1 MKEILWIPVGSASL
15 LLLLALLVFRSVPIR
30 RLGVVLGASSFLLTL
45 FYHVSDT
52 FTGDG
57 ITEATVFHLIY
68 GLDGLD
74 FGVYIVPAMLTAV
87 AIFVLALLIAF
98 LWRKAASVRR
108 KPRMV
113 LLEMTLLC
121 SGGLFSVGV
130 HPSVLQ
136 SASIAQ
142 ALFAQGQAKVLDEEM
157 QVANIEFPTEKKKKS
172 LVYLYVE
179 SFERT
184 FLNDLLYKELAPGMK
199 ELESRAISFGGI
211 GQAPMT
217 EWTIAGMVASQC
229 GIPLAVFR
237 SQRNDLSDIK
247 AFVPGATCMGD
258 ILSASGYHT
267 TYIGGADLQFAGKG
281 NFYESHGFSEIIG
294 LKEIQAEHN
303 NSLPLSKWGVFDDA
317 LFETAYSKLV
327 RLASEDEPFALFIL
341 TLDTHPPLGHVTP
354 GCEDV
359 IYRDGSS
366 KLLNAVK
373 CADRL
378 VPEFVSKI
386 MELESNHEIVVVV
399 ASDHLQ
405 MNNDASEE
413 LERNQ
418 AARENLLLVL
428 NSGME
433 PQHIRRTATTLD
445 VAPTVLH
452 LLGWEIEKFALGR
465 NLLMQGPT
473 LAEKYGEE
481 SFFPMLQQWRL
492 SLWRT
497 WKSSSN

>member
-1 MKEILWIPVGSASL
+1 MKEILWIPVGSAL
-15 LLLLALLVFRSVPIR
+15 VLLLLALLVFRSVPIR
-30 RLGVVLGASSFLLTL
+30 RSAVVLVASSFFLTL
-45 FYHVSDT
+45 FYYVSDS

-74 FGVYIVPAMLTAV
+74 IRVYLVPAVMAAV
-87 AIFVLALLIAF
+87 AICVLALVVVF
-98 LWRKAASVRR
+98 LWRKAASVRK

-130 HPSVLQ
+130 HPSVMQ
-136 SASIAQ
+136 SASLAQ
-142 ALFAQGQAKVLDEEM
+142 ALFAEGEARVLDEEM
-157 QVANIEFPTEKKKKS
+157 QSADVVFPSGKKKKS
-172 LVYLYVE
+172 LVYVYAE

-184 FLNDLLYKELAPGMK
+184 FLNQSLYKDLAPAMR
-199 ELESRAISFGGI
+199 ELESSAVSFGEI
-211 GQAPMT
+211 KQAPMT

-247 AFVPGATCMGD
+247 EFVPGVTCMGD
-258 ILSASGYHT
+258 ILTASGYHT
-267 TYIGGADLQFAGKG
+267 AYIGGADLQFAGKG

-294 LKEIQAEHN
+294 LKEIQAQN
-303 NSLPLSKWGVFDDA
+303 NNALPLSKWGVFDDA
-317 LFETAYSKLV
+317 LFDTAYRRMV
-327 RLASEDEPFALFIL
+327 ELASGDQPFALFIL

-359 IYRDGSS
+359 AYRDGSS

-378 VPEFVSKI
+378 VPEFVNRI
-386 MELESNHEIVVVV
+386 MRVKTDHEVVVVV

-413 LERNQ
+413 LEKNQ
-418 AARENLLLVL
+418 AARENLLMVL

-445 VAPTVLH
+445 VAPTVLS

-473 LAEKYGEE
+473 LTEKYGEE
-481 SFFPMLQQWRL
+481 RFFPMLQQWRL
-492 SLWRT
+492 SLWKT
-497 WKSSSN
+497 WKSASN